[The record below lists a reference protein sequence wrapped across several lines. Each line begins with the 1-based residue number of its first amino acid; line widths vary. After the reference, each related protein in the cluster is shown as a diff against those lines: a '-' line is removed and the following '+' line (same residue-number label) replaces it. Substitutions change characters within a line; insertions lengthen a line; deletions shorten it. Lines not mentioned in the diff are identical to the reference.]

1 MPRVATLAAVL
12 ALVLAAAGCGGG
24 GASSDDGVSHE
35 AKLIVTVWPN
45 GYGGDEVSWTLECD
59 PVGGD
64 HPDKEAACATLASL
78 KDPFG
83 KVKPTPRC
91 NEIPGATDDR
101 ATVTGTYEGKKIDQM
116 FDRKN
121 GCHFERWDRLGP
133 VFPTG
138 F

>member
-1 MPRVATLAAVL
+1 MARVATLAAVL
-12 ALVLAAAGCGGG
+12 VAVLAGAGCGGG
-24 GASSDDGVSHE
+24 GASDDPNRHE
-35 AKLIVTVWPN
+35 ANLVITVWPN

-64 HPDKEAACATLASL
+64 HPERDAACATLASL

-91 NEIPGATDDR
+91 DEIPGATDDR
-101 ATVTGTYEGKKIDQM
+101 ATVTGTYRGEKVDQE

-121 GCHFERWDRLGP
+121 GCHFERRDRLGP